1 MFFKKVLIILVPV
14 ENVPAP
20 WRFGLSGNLLT
31 RTQFWREKCNAHIKR
46 RFYKS
51 LVTANEQKSSNLA
64 VEAED
69 DQLLAAHCT
78 FPLLASSWFFRV
90 HWWSTECTHLTAS
103 IGLDFEYSL
112 LPHFLFR
119 IVVRLWRRSCHG
131 VLSKDL
137 IVIASSILVF
147 CAQWLNDISQFGNLR
162 ITMVVL
168 LKRIWDCDDI
178 WLLEKKISFICWFTS
193 NIQRSSFTAGV
204 TAIANMHCIFAC
216 LTSFQL

>member
-1 MFFKKVLIILVPV
+1 MPV

-78 FPLLASSWFFRV
+78 FPLLASSWFLRV

-119 IVVRLWRRSCHG
+119 IVVRLGRRSCHG
-131 VLSKDL
+131 VLSNDL
-137 IVIASSILVF
+137 IVTASSILVF
-147 CAQWLNDISQFGNLR
+147 CAQWLNDISHFGNLR
-162 ITMVVL
+162 MTMDNDGCITEKNMRLWWYMTFGEKDLIHL
-168 LKRIWDCDDI
+168 LVYFQYS
-178 WLLEKKISFICWFTS
+178 EEFIHSWSDRNC
-193 NIQRSSFTAGV
+193 
-204 TAIANMHCIFAC
+204 
-216 LTSFQL
+216 